1 MTATNRY
8 KYPFP
13 SIKLLK
19 VYLVDFK
26 SRKIMNYRSSLCI
39 VFFIIL
45 IQGFCQKPMIND
57 GPYVFIE
64 EDQLVRMDV
73 QNGEVI
79 TTKLNLDAFET
90 TFNIQKSIFKEVE
103 NIVALS
109 DIHGQYDLAIEIL
122 RNNQIIKE
130 DLSWNY
136 GKGHLVIAGDIFDR
150 GDQVTEVLWFVYE
163 LEKQAKQAG
172 GMVHFLLGNHEYM
185 VLHKDLRYLHEKYN
199 AVSKLLKID
208 YDDLFGKETVL
219 GRWLRSKPTILK
231 INEHTFVHGGISN
244 DFISKAGF
252 DIESINETMR
262 KSIDRNKKEMKATDF
277 YSTYY
282 GRSGPIWYRGY
293 FYDNLSDQTIDSVL
307 NRTSSK
313 HIVVGHCSNETVVS
327 LFDNKIFGVDSSI
340 KKGRYGEVLFLLGNE
355 FFRGTKDGK
364 KIPFQ

>member
-1 MTATNRY
+1 M
-8 KYPFP
+8 
-13 SIKLLK
+13 I
-19 VYLVDFK
+19 
-26 SRKIMNYRSSLCI
+26 IRSFISAIACCI
-39 VFFIIL
+39 IFQV
-45 IQGFCQKPMIND
+45 FCQKPTVND
-57 GPYVFIE
+57 GPYIFIE
-64 EDQLVRMDV
+64 EDQLIQKDII
-73 QNGEVI
+73 NGEVI
-79 TTKLNLDAFET
+79 TKELSLDAFET
-90 TFNIQKSIFKEVE
+90 SFKVQQSIFEDVE

-122 RNNQIIKE
+122 QNNQVIKE

-136 GKGHLVIAGDIFDR
+136 GNGHLVIAGDIFDR
-150 GDQVTEVLWFVYE
+150 GDKVTEVLWFVYE

-172 GMVHFLLGNHEYM
+172 GMVHFLLGNHENM

-199 AVSKLLKID
+199 AVSKLLKMD
-208 YDDLFGKETVL
+208 YDDFFGKETVL

-252 DIESINETMR
+252 DIASINETMR
-262 KSIDRNKKEMKATDF
+262 KSIDREKKEMKETDF

-293 FYDNLSDQTIDSVL
+293 FYDDLSDQAIDSVL
-307 NRTSSK
+307 NQTSSE

-340 KKGRYGEVLFLLGNE
+340 KKGRYGEVLFLQDNQ
-355 FFRGTKDGK
+355 FFRGTKDGE
-364 KIPFQ
+364 KIPIE